1 MKDLVFVD
9 VETTGLDP
17 DHHELIE
24 VAAVRVHPHT
34 LEPLDHLSLR
44 VVPDRLGDAD
54 PRALEVNG
62 YNEADWRDAVSLG
75 NALRRLAPLLEGAV
89 VAGHNVAFDWA
100 FLVRGFAR
108 AGVPLP
114 PVDYHRVDTASLA
127 WPLVSGAETT
137 SLSLDAVCAALGLSR
152 PSPHRAL
159 ADAMAALEVARCL
172 RDRALLGRRLA
183 RLAEDERPIL
193 DALFDRID
201 AGRDQYGPWKV
212 DEGRDDRAEAFAEV
226 IDGLHYC
233 AAELVRLQRP
243 RVPRVRRRRVYVC
256 HPFRDDPVGNAAKV
270 ADICRSLTDAGF
282 APIAPQLYLPAF
294 VDEATQREEALS
306 LCLELLD
313 VCDEV
318 RVYGDRVTDGMRAEV
333 RHAEARGIAVS
344 FASAGGES

>member
-62 YNEADWRDAVSLG
+62 YNDADWRDAVSLG

-108 AGVPLP
+108 TGVPLP

-127 WPLVSGAETT
+127 WPLVSGAETA

-152 PSPHRAL
+152 PSPHRATI
-159 ADAMAALEVARCL
+159 MNQCRMSRCRL
-172 RDRALLGRRLA
+172 RSK
-183 RLAEDERPIL
+183 
-193 DALFDRID
+193 
-201 AGRDQYGPWKV
+201 W
-212 DEGRDDRAEAFAEV
+212 
-226 IDGLHYC
+226 
-233 AAELVRLQRP
+233 
-243 RVPRVRRRRVYVC
+243 RRRPLQWVAGVTG
-256 HPFRDDPVGNAAKV
+256 PAAHRPGMAIAV
-270 ADICRSLTDAGF
+270 FGF
-282 APIAPQLYLPAF
+282 AP
-294 VDEATQREEALS
+294 VSRSATNLKSATNLS
-306 LCLELLD
+306 YRL
-313 VCDEV
+313 VEV
-318 RVYGDRVTDGMRAEV
+318 RDRHQPIPR
-333 RHAEARGIAVS
+333 I
-344 FASAGGES
+344 